1 MKKTHFIFKIFQR
14 LLFISLALTLFSH
27 VTANAQE
34 MKTEQKPKA
43 ESTQEKKMLLSLK
56 DTITMALENNL
67 DISIQRYLIPIS
79 QTDVLRSSGGQ
90 VLLDVLVR
98 REQGDDDD

>member
-1 MKKTHFIFKIFQR
+1 MKKTHFIFK
-14 LLFISLALTLFSH
+14 ISLALTLFSH

-67 DISIQRYLIPIS
+67 DIIIEGYNPKIQETDIS
-79 QTDVLRSSGGQ
+79 KEEADS
-90 VLLDVLVR
+90 
-98 REQGDDDD
+98 